1 MVCNFI
7 TSAEYQD
14 RFGALRTHNNSECS
28 GSPMA
33 EEAP

>member
-14 RFGALRTHNNSECS
+14 RFGPERTHNNSECS
-28 GSPMA
+28 GSPSA
-33 EEAP
+33 EEGP